1 MILEVNGKGSWGNSY
16 VATWLCEEMTEVLE
30 DLTDVVQVL
39 RRGLRVGIRFVKNDR
54 GKGIKGGGQNDFLR
68 SRF

>member
-1 MILEVNGKGSWGNSY
+1 
-16 VATWLCEEMTEVLE
+16 MTEVLD

-54 GKGIKGGGQNDFLR
+54 GKGIKGGGQIDFLR
-68 SRF
+68 S